1 MISWC
6 SAPYVS
12 TIEILEPPTE
22 EFPNPAIRLLTYTPL
37 LQPVRRPPPPL
48 LLPIES
54 TLTDSLYPPLPPQR
68 YTTLTT
74 PLFIHEATRPL
85 STWQLA
91 PLSTPPSQAY
101 PDIVAQTE
109 DKHGKVLGR
118 WDGEQEEGK
127 VIKTFMVHEDLLEGI
142 WGLDGW
148 RSHKTSDIP

>member
-1 MISWC
+1 M
-6 SAPYVS
+6 
-12 TIEILEPPTE
+12 LG
-22 EFPNPAIRLLTYTPL
+22 
-37 LQPVRRPPPPL
+37 PVRQHDRNPRAAHRGVPQPCHPSAHVHATLATRSSSPSSAAPPYRINPKLTVHTPP
-48 LLPIES
+48 S
-54 TLTDSLYPPLPPQR
+54 LPPQR

-118 WDGEQEEGK
+118 WDGEREEGK
-127 VIKTFMVHEDLLEGI
+127 VVKTFMVHEDLLEGI

-148 RSHKTSDIP
+148 RSHKSSDIP